1 MDEAVA
7 RAKFLA
13 ARSARLATVDEQG
26 APHLVPI
33 VFAVADDMIGF
44 AVDDK
49 PKRTTD
55 LRRLRNIASNHRVCV
70 LVDHYAD
77 DWRHLWWARADGTAA
92 LVDDDTTRDQWLDR
106 LAARYD
112 QYVERRPTGP
122 VVAITVERWSGWACS
137 ESAHGGRDDPAKP

>member
-1 MDEAVA
+1 MDEATA

-13 ARSARLATVDEQG
+13 ARSARLATVDGQG
-26 APHLVPI
+26 APHLVPV
-33 VFAVADDMIGF
+33 VFAVADDMIAF

-55 LRRLRNIASNHRVCV
+55 LRRLRNIASNNQVCV

-77 DWRHLWWARADGTAA
+77 DWRRLWWARADGTAA
-92 LVDDDTTRDQWLDR
+92 LVEDDTTRGQWLDR

-112 QYVERRPTGP
+112 QYVERRPAGP
-122 VVAITVERWSGWACS
+122 VVAITVARWSGWAY
-137 ESAHGGRDDPAKP
+137 DD